1 MGNTLRVYLP
11 SRIKG
16 AALTE
21 ITHIHLLGHNKI
33 GKPKL
38 YEVEIVAAFH
48 PSVAIEFRSGSLLN
62 RFLDELP
69 TLAFSFDGGRAAD
82 VAVEKFDAKA
92 HDTIYTLGSG
102 PISEN
107 CAVNESLKYFF
118 INKGYIENSDV
129 VSKEE
134 NGVKKTYVKAR
145 VTGGPKFMRKMTAVP
160 GSHQD
165 QLVRATF
172 ADTCFIC
179 RPGKKRPQVE
189 YQVRVQVETQS
200 RQELDFCPNGPPQVK
215 LPGKKVTPVE
225 LEKQPDTRPQLKRK
239 VTVHSLSH
247 CTTDLFDSA
256 TLILVIQPGSRP
268 LMMGAKMLVSSSS

>member
-11 SRIKG
+11 SRVKG
-16 AALTE
+16 AGLTE
-21 ITHIHLLGHNKI
+21 TTHIHLLGHNKV
-33 GKPKL
+33 GEPKL

-62 RFLDELP
+62 RFLDEFP

-145 VTGGPKFMRKMTAVP
+145 DTGGPKFMRKMTAVP
-160 GSHQD
+160 GIHQD

-179 RPGKKRPQVE
+179 RPDKKRPQVE

-215 LPGKKVTPVE
+215 LPGEKVTPVE
-225 LEKQPDTRPQLKRK
+225 LEKQPDTRLQLERK
-239 VTVHSLSH
+239 VTVYALV
-247 CTTDLFDSA
+247 
-256 TLILVIQPGSRP
+256 TLHY
-268 LMMGAKMLVSSSS
+268 